1 VRPVA
6 RQYGQ
11 LADKDPDVA
20 RAEVSRIVKQLQPLD
35 ARMRLAGELPRQVT
49 RAEFERATGT
59 LLRFYVFGRQTDD
72 RLLREV
78 LAAYAEVEEISE
90 AILGRMRGE
99 DGSTS
104 AQRRQDRERHDA
116 ANLRYV
122 EAWLRWLDHHAGQ
135 SS

>member
-1 VRPVA
+1 
-6 RQYGQ
+6 
-11 LADKDPDVA
+11 
-20 RAEVSRIVKQLQPLD
+20 
-35 ARMRLAGELPRQVT
+35 
-49 RAEFERATGT
+49 
-59 LLRFYVFGRQTDD
+59 VFGRQTDD

-122 EAWLRWLDHHAGQ
+122 EAWLRWLDRHAGQ
-135 SS
+135 SG